1 VSPTSPLPG
10 VHAGSG
16 MPGKGMT
23 SNLGGFANQLKAIYG
38 WLDKIAL
45 KASQVVNQTKSLHFG
60 GTPGVGSSGSPLMP
74 STGSGFSTPLPGS
87 GGAMGGTPG
96 SGTNVG
102 GMAMGNFKTPK
113 WMYGLMAGQ
122 GLAMGALGAAGVA
135 FAAMPS
141 TEEAMTMNASLHQMG
156 TRQNIYNGRSTQTQ
170 LLNNIMGS
178 IDTYAVG
185 GRDEPM
191 FAALSLSNAGIQNQS
206 MMKTLLQQN
215 QGLSMMTQLPN
226 SAVAAAQAGLS
237 SGPFAARALTFGIPV
252 SNIGTGNMKSTG
264 TILETM
270 YNRMMVTGSKA
281 TPENVQ
287 ESFLRG
293 SVGANFRAMGMTE
306 EQQQIALQYFT
317 ERARTGKP
325 VNLSNVKGLEAM
337 GYNEE
342 NNTKMSEWSKDR
354 SRLEVMNKTFMD
366 ISDGAKAA
374 NHALKGF
381 YDWVAKLPPAMLK
394 ATALSKGFLDTITG
408 DPAAAAGI
416 SLLTGALSG
425 LMGLL
430 SMLAG
435 SRILKGLLG
444 GGKGGLPGSGV
455 APKTTLKSAEPKNL
469 LPKNGKTT
477 PFRWAPSMPKIKLGG
492 SILSSIALSV
502 GASFLPDWITGG
514 DDPMANGSADLSK
527 YSDEQLRS
535 QGMSADDIR
544 LVRAAQSTTRSQ
556 SSSPDSGGGNW
567 VSGAWNAVKSIFTG
581 GSSPV
586 GNQYSHSDSYLASGS
601 NWSNKHRGIDFSAPQ
616 GAPVYAAASGR
627 VVSLGS
633 DTGWAGS
640 EAVKIK
646 GDGGYYFVYGH
657 LSSNTVSKGDTVR
670 AGQKIGKVGSL
681 GNSTGPHLHF
691 EVRNGP
697 NYGSDVDPVPFI
709 KGKAPKGAM
718 PGGASGASVVQYAKK
733 FIGVPY
739 VAGGRSP
746 KGWDCAGFTW
756 YVYKHFGVDIGQVS
770 EAQLKRGSK
779 VNGVKNAKPGDLFIW
794 RRKGTRGVGADGH
807 VAIYV
812 GGGRV
817 IHSHG
822 GTGGTTNITSLS
834 AAVPSSH
841 YLAGIRRV
849 AGGGASLASEIG
861 KGTPEAQGTTSS
873 GAVAGS
879 LVDISVSTA
888 GMSVTTSS
896 IADLVASGSS
906 GASAGSGSVGPG
918 NGVVSGPAQT
928 EKGVGTGSPVKGKS
942 NQAKI
947 WNTLV
952 GIGLDNEAAAGV
964 LGNLQQESG
973 FNPKASNGSHFG
985 IAQWDSTRWSRFEK
999 MAKKNNWG
1007 SVNTVDAQARYL
1019 AWEIKSKTGGTSVGH
1034 LNAAKTAKEAA
1045 GVFESEFERS
1055 GGSAMSN
1062 RYKYAREALQ
1072 QFGKGG
1078 YSRGAYNVAND
1089 EDARIHAG
1097 EMILTASQAAE
1108 VRKATAGV
1116 ITGQRG
1122 GGHTFNIYTAKGTVE
1137 EQAQQIARR
1146 VAQILDQ
1153 ESTTKTLMEV

>member
-1 VSPTSPLPG
+1 
-10 VHAGSG
+10 
-16 MPGKGMT
+16 M
-23 SNLGGFANQLKAIYG
+23 
-38 WLDKIAL
+38 
-45 KASQVVNQTKSLHFG
+45 
-60 GTPGVGSSGSPLMP
+60 
-74 STGSGFSTPLPGS
+74 
-87 GGAMGGTPG
+87 
-96 SGTNVG
+96 
-102 GMAMGNFKTPK
+102 
-113 WMYGLMAGQ
+113 
-122 GLAMGALGAAGVA
+122 
-135 FAAMPS
+135 
-141 TEEAMTMNASLHQMG
+141 
-156 TRQNIYNGRSTQTQ
+156 
-170 LLNNIMGS
+170 
-178 IDTYAVG
+178 
-185 GRDEPM
+185 
-191 FAALSLSNAGIQNQS
+191 
-206 MMKTLLQQN
+206 
-215 QGLSMMTQLPN
+215 
-226 SAVAAAQAGLS
+226 
-237 SGPFAARALTFGIPV
+237 
-252 SNIGTGNMKSTG
+252 
-264 TILETM
+264 
-270 YNRMMVTGSKA
+270 
-281 TPENVQ
+281 
-287 ESFLRG
+287 
-293 SVGANFRAMGMTE
+293 
-306 EQQQIALQYFT
+306 
-317 ERARTGKP
+317 
-325 VNLSNVKGLEAM
+325 
-337 GYNEE
+337 
-342 NNTKMSEWSKDR
+342 
-354 SRLEVMNKTFMD
+354 
-366 ISDGAKAA
+366 
-374 NHALKGF
+374 
-381 YDWVAKLPPAMLK
+381 
-394 ATALSKGFLDTITG
+394 
-408 DPAAAAGI
+408 
-416 SLLTGALSG
+416 
-425 LMGLL
+425 
-430 SMLAG
+430 
-435 SRILKGLLG
+435 
-444 GGKGGLPGSGV
+444 
-455 APKTTLKSAEPKNL
+455 
-469 LPKNGKTT
+469 
-477 PFRWAPSMPKIKLGG
+477 
-492 SILSSIALSV
+492 
-502 GASFLPDWITGG
+502 
-514 DDPMANGSADLSK
+514 
-527 YSDEQLRS
+527 
-535 QGMSADDIR
+535 
-544 LVRAAQSTTRSQ
+544 
-556 SSSPDSGGGNW
+556 
-567 VSGAWNAVKSIFTG
+567 
-581 GSSPV
+581 

-812 GGGRV
+812 GGGKV

-849 AGGGASLASEIG
+849 AGGGAALASEIG

-928 EKGVGTGSPVKGKS
+928 EKGVGTGSPVKGSSNRAKVWNMLMGEGFTKQSAAGIIGNLMQESGVNPNS
-942 NQAKI
+942 NQGGGGPGRGIMQWTVNERWASLQSWAKDR
-947 WNTLV
+947 
-952 GIGLDNEAAAGV
+952 GLKSRSLDTQVQFMLKEMRDYGV
-964 LGNLQQESG
+964 LGKMKGMTDVEDAALYFENTMER
-973 FNPKASNGSHFG
+973 AGSP
-985 IAQWDSTRWSRFEK
+985 
-999 MAKKNNWG
+999 N
-1007 SVNTVDAQARYL
+1007 
-1019 AWEIKSKTGGTSVGH
+1019 
-1034 LNAAKTAKEAA
+1034 
-1045 GVFESEFERS
+1045 
-1055 GGSAMSN
+1055 MSN
-1062 RYKYAREALQ
+1062 RYRYAREALQ

-1097 EMILTASQAAE
+1097 EMILTAAQAAE

-1116 ITGQRG
+1116 LTGNRG
-1122 GGHTFNIYTAKGTVE
+1122 GGHTFHIYTAKGTVE

>member
-1 VSPTSPLPG
+1 
-10 VHAGSG
+10 
-16 MPGKGMT
+16 MT

-306 EQQQIALQYFT
+306 EQQQMALQYFT

-394 ATALSKGFLDTITG
+394 ATALSKGFLETITG

-416 SLLTGALSG
+416 ALLTGALSG

-430 SMLAG
+430 SALVG
-435 SRILKGLLG
+435 SRILKGLLTTLGVG
-444 GGKGGLPGSGV
+444 GGKGGLPGM
-455 APKTTLKSAEPKNL
+455 APPTGPKYNL
-469 LPKNGKTT
+469 PAPGQAAGKVGK
-477 PFRWAPSMPKIKLGG
+477 FAKLSKFAKAGGLLGFAIEGGLEAWQRRDIYGDILGG
-492 SILSSIALSV
+492 LKNRDANQFWGGMGRNAASAVQYMSEQSPLQRAGDAAV
-502 GASFLPDWITGG
+502 GAVSFI
-514 DDPMANGSADLSK
+514 
-527 YSDEQLRS
+527 
-535 QGMSADDIR
+535 
-544 LVRAAQSTTRSQ
+544 
-556 SSSPDSGGGNW
+556 
-567 VSGAWNAVKSIFTG
+567 KSIFTG

-633 DTGWAGS
+633 DSGWAGS

-709 KGKAPKGAM
+709 KGKAPKGAT

-822 GTGGTTNITSLS
+822 GTGGTTNITSLA

>member
-394 ATALSKGFLDTITG
+394 ATALSKGFLETITG

-416 SLLTGALSG
+416 ALLTGALSG

-435 SRILKGLLG
+435 QSDPQGAVDDPWSGRWKGRSSGEWGSAKDHTHRVRSPRTTSRA
-444 GGKGGLPGSGV
+444 PGQAAG
-455 APKTTLKSAEPKNL
+455 
-469 LPKNGKTT
+469 
-477 PFRWAPSMPKIKLGG
+477 FRWASLPSTVQRSPNSGG
-492 SILSSIALSV
+492 LDSV
-502 GASFLPDWITGG
+502 FHCPVCRGLISAGIGITGG
-514 DDPMANGSADLSK
+514 DDPTANPGSADLSK
-527 YSDEQLRS
+527 NQRRTNCSS
-535 QGMSADDIR
+535 QGMSADDTPASES
-544 LVRAAQSTTRSQ
+544 RA
-556 SSSPDSGGGNW
+556 
-567 VSGAWNAVKSIFTG
+567 V
-581 GSSPV
+581 
-586 GNQYSHSDSYLASGS
+586 H
-601 NWSNKHRGIDFSAPQ
+601 
-616 GAPVYAAASGR
+616 
-627 VVSLGS
+627 
-633 DTGWAGS
+633 
-640 EAVKIK
+640 
-646 GDGGYYFVYGH
+646 
-657 LSSNTVSKGDTVR
+657 
-670 AGQKIGKVGSL
+670 
-681 GNSTGPHLHF
+681 NS
-691 EVRNGP
+691 
-697 NYGSDVDPVPFI
+697 
-709 KGKAPKGAM
+709 
-718 PGGASGASVVQYAKK
+718 
-733 FIGVPY
+733 
-739 VAGGRSP
+739 
-746 KGWDCAGFTW
+746 
-756 YVYKHFGVDIGQVS
+756 
-770 EAQLKRGSK
+770 
-779 VNGVKNAKPGDLFIW
+779 
-794 RRKGTRGVGADGH
+794 
-807 VAIYV
+807 
-812 GGGRV
+812 
-817 IHSHG
+817 
-822 GTGGTTNITSLS
+822 
-834 AAVPSSH
+834 VPSRH
-841 YLAGIRRV
+841 HQI
-849 AGGGASLASEIG
+849 
-861 KGTPEAQGTTSS
+861 
-873 GAVAGS
+873 
-879 LVDISVSTA
+879 
-888 GMSVTTSS
+888 
-896 IADLVASGSS
+896 
-906 GASAGSGSVGPG
+906 
-918 NGVVSGPAQT
+918 
-928 EKGVGTGSPVKGKS
+928 
-942 NQAKI
+942 
-947 WNTLV
+947 
-952 GIGLDNEAAAGV
+952 AAG
-964 LGNLQQESG
+964 
-973 FNPKASNGSHFG
+973 
-985 IAQWDSTRWSRFEK
+985 
-999 MAKKNNWG
+999 
-1007 SVNTVDAQARYL
+1007 
-1019 AWEIKSKTGGTSVGH
+1019 
-1034 LNAAKTAKEAA
+1034 
-1045 GVFESEFERS
+1045 
-1055 GGSAMSN
+1055 
-1062 RYKYAREALQ
+1062 
-1072 QFGKGG
+1072 
-1078 YSRGAYNVAND
+1078 
-1089 EDARIHAG
+1089 
-1097 EMILTASQAAE
+1097 
-1108 VRKATAGV
+1108 
-1116 ITGQRG
+1116 
-1122 GGHTFNIYTAKGTVE
+1122 
-1137 EQAQQIARR
+1137 
-1146 VAQILDQ
+1146 
-1153 ESTTKTLMEV
+1153 

>member
-1 VSPTSPLPG
+1 
-10 VHAGSG
+10 
-16 MPGKGMT
+16 MT

-306 EQQQIALQYFT
+306 EQQQMALQYFT

-394 ATALSKGFLDTITG
+394 ATALSKGFLETITG

-455 APKTTLKSAEPKNL
+455 APPPLPGSAANPLPGPPRGPFAKFAKLSKFAKAGGL
-469 LPKNGKTT
+469 LG
-477 PFRWAPSMPKIKLGG
+477 FAIEGGIEAWQRRDIYGDILGG
-492 SILSSIALSV
+492 LKNRDANQFWGGMGRNAASAAQYLSEQSPLQRAGDAAV
-502 GASFLPDWITGG
+502 GAVSFI
-514 DDPMANGSADLSK
+514 
-527 YSDEQLRS
+527 
-535 QGMSADDIR
+535 
-544 LVRAAQSTTRSQ
+544 
-556 SSSPDSGGGNW
+556 
-567 VSGAWNAVKSIFTG
+567 KSIFTG